1 MLDQINERLEKLL
14 LALKYSSEK
23 TAMLSS
29 GERIG
34 INQERGHLMREKAKL
49 ENNETYQVEWYGQP
63 EKIERKLTT
72 ISDLIEST
80 GWEPKKENQF

>member
-63 EKIERKLTT
+63 EKTERKLTT
-72 ISDLIEST
+72 ISDLIDST
-80 GWEPKKENQF
+80 GWEPKNEDKF